1 MKKQSVL
8 ILFTLLFSLFT
19 QAQQAHIR
27 GFVYDKENGE
37 PIIFTNVILKELM
50 IGKATDINGFYELS
64 KVKPGTYTL
73 MCWSIGYDTAKSTV
87 ILYAGR
93 ITTQNLYLK
102 SRKLELDEIEI
113 RGDRQKVKENIN
125 ISTNVITQKEL
136 KQLPTFGGEP
146 DLVQYLQVLPGVNFS
161 GDQGGQLY
169 MRGGPPVMNKVLM
182 DGMIIYNPF
191 HSIGLFSVFDADIIK
206 NADVSSGGFN
216 AQYGGR
222 ISGVIDVSTREGNKK
237 RFAGK
242 IAVNPITAK
251 ILLEG
256 PINKFTEGGG
266 SSSYIFSYK
275 TSYLDKTGKVLYSY
289 ADPVYG
295 LPYSF
300 NDLYAK
306 YSNISPNGSR
316 VNLFGFSFD
325 DLANFSTNHYKW
337 KSNGFGGN
345 LLIIPEGSTVQ
356 INANLGYSSYLMKQI
371 EADGLPRES
380 SINSFNASVYFS
392 NFIGNKDD
400 IRYGFDAVG
409 FSTNFNYINGVGR
422 KLEQSDYSTEVHGF
436 IKYKKVFRRFVFEP
450 GIRVI
455 YYSSLSEG
463 SFEPRLGLKY
473 NAGSAVRLKL
483 AAGKYSQNLMSAV
496 SDRDVINL
504 FYGFLSSPDKVNSE
518 TKRQTAEHLV
528 GGIELDMGRFIE
540 INIECFY
547 KNFSQITNIN
557 HDKIYDDNQ
566 ENQKFDYHLRAD
578 IIKETGKAYG
588 GDARLKYER
597 KSIYLWAVYS
607 LTYVTRNDGLQN
619 YVPHFDRR
627 HNINIVLTYQTG
639 YKKSWSFNSRW
650 NYGSG
655 FPFTQTQGF
664 YELLNLQGGVSSNII
679 NQNGNL
685 GINYNSETNTG
696 RLPYFHRLDLSISKK
711 FFIREHQILT
721 ITASATNVYN
731 RENIFY
737 FDRVNYKRINQLPI
751 MPTLGVNYSF

>member
-1 MKKQSVL
+1 MKKIYITLISVL
-8 ILFTLLFSLFT
+8 LLSLT
-19 QAQQAHIR
+19 SMAQQASVR

-37 PIIFTNVILKELM
+37 PIIFTNVVIKELI
-50 IGKATDINGFYELS
+50 IGKATDINGFFDMS
-64 KVKPGTYTL
+64 KIKPGTYTL
-73 MCWSIGYDTAKSTV
+73 LCWSLGYDTSQATV
-87 ILYAGR
+87 ILTAGR

-102 SRKLELDEIEI
+102 PRKFELNEVEI
-113 RGDRQKVKENIN
+113 RGDKQKTKENVN
-125 ISTNVITQKEL
+125 VSTNVITQKEL

-169 MRGGPPVMNKVLM
+169 VRGGPPVMNKVTM

-206 NADVSSGGFN
+206 NADVSAGGFN

-222 ISGVIDVSTREGNKK
+222 ISGIIDVNTREGNKT

-242 IAVNPITAK
+242 VSVNPITAK

-256 PINKFTEGGG
+256 PISKFTEGGG

-275 TSYLDKTGKVLYSY
+275 TSYLDKTSKVLYNY
-289 ADPVYG
+289 ADAVNG

-306 YSNISPNGSR
+306 FSTISPNGSR
-316 VNLFGFSFD
+316 VNLFGFNFD
-325 DLANFSTNHYKW
+325 DQANFASTKYNW
-337 KSNGFGGN
+337 TSNGFGGN
-345 LLIIPEGSTVQ
+345 LLLIPDGSTV
-356 INANLGYSSYLMKQI
+356 INANLGYSKYLMKQV
-371 EADGLPRES
+371 ESDNLPRES
-380 SINSFNASVYFS
+380 SINSFNASLNFS

-409 FSTNFNYINGVGR
+409 FSTNFNYVNPAGR
-422 KLEQSDYSTEVHGF
+422 HLEQSDYTTEVHGF
-436 IKYKKVFRRFVFEP
+436 VKYKKVFRRFVFEP
-450 GIRVI
+450 GLRVI
-455 YYSSLSEG
+455 YYSSLTEG
-463 SFEPRLGLKY
+463 SFEPRFGMKY
-473 NAGSAVRLKL
+473 NASSTIRLKL

-496 SDRDVINL
+496 SDQDVVNL
-504 FYGFLSSPDKVNSE
+504 FYGFLSSPDKVNSDIQ
-518 TKRQTAEHLV
+518 RQTAEHYV
-528 GGIELDMGRFIE
+528 GGLEVDLGKYIELNFEGFL
-540 INIECFY
+540 

-557 HDKIYDDNQ
+557 RNKIYDDDEAHN
-566 ENQKFDYHLRAD
+566 NVDYHLKGD

-588 GDARLKYER
+588 GDARLKFER
-597 KSIYLWAVYS
+597 KSVYIWAVYS
-607 LTYVTRNDGLQN
+607 LTFVTRNDGLQN

-627 HNINIVLTYQTG
+627 HNINLVFTYQYG
-639 YKKSWSFNSRW
+639 HKKSWSFNSRW

-664 YELLNLQGGVSSNII
+664 YELLNLQGVSGNVN

-685 GINYNSETNTG
+685 GISYNSSINTG
-696 RLPYFHRLDLSISKK
+696 RLPYFHRMDVSVSKK
-711 FFIREHQILT
+711 FFVREHQVLT

-737 FDRVNYKRINQLPI
+737 FDRLNYKRINQLPI
-751 MPTLGVNYSF
+751 MPTIGVNYTF

>member
-1 MKKQSVL
+1 MKKLTVL
-8 ILFTLLFSLFT
+8 IFFSLLFSSIT

-87 ILYAGR
+87 TLYAGR

-102 SRKLELDEIEI
+102 SRKLELDEVEI
-113 RGDRQKVKENIN
+113 RGDRQKVKENTN

-222 ISGVIDVSTREGNKK
+222 ISGVIDVTTREGNKK

-275 TSYLDKTGKVLYSY
+275 TSYLDKSGKLFYNY
-289 ADPVYG
+289 ADPVNG

-300 NDLYAK
+300 NDVYVK
-306 YSNISPNGSR
+306 FSNISPNGSR
-316 VNLFGFSFD
+316 VNLFGFRFD
-325 DLANFSTNHYKW
+325 DLANFSTNKYKW
-337 KSNGFGGN
+337 NSNGFGGN
-345 LLIIPEGSTVQ
+345 ILVIPEGSTVQ
-356 INANLGYSSYLMKQI
+356 INANLGYSGYLMKQI
-371 EADGLPRES
+371 ESDGLPRES

-422 KLEQSDYSTEVHGF
+422 KLEQSDYTTEVHGF
-436 IKYKKVFRRFVFEP
+436 VKYKKVYNRFVFEP
-450 GIRVI
+450 GIRII

-463 SFEPRLGLKY
+463 SFEPRFGMKY

-496 SDRDVINL
+496 SDQDVINL
-504 FYGFLSSPDKVNSE
+504 FYGFLSSPDKVNSDS
-518 TKRQTAEHLV
+518 KRQTAEHVV

-540 INIECFY
+540 MNIECFY

-557 HDKIYDDNQ
+557 HAKIYDDNQ
-566 ENQKFDYHLRAD
+566 DNQNIDYHLRAD
-578 IIKETGKAYG
+578 IIKETGNAYG

-597 KSIYLWAVYS
+597 KSVYLWAVYS
-607 LTYVTRNDGLQN
+607 LTFVTRNDGLQN

-627 HNINIVLTYQTG
+627 HNVNIVFTYQMG

-655 FPFTQTQGF
+655 YPFTQTQGF

-685 GINYNSETNTG
+685 GINYNSAANTG
-696 RLPYFHRLDLSISKK
+696 RLPYFHRLDLSVSKK
-711 FFIREHQILT
+711 FFIREYQVLT
-721 ITASATNVYN
+721 VTASATNVYN

-751 MPTLGVNYSF
+751 MPTLGINYTF